1 SRVVSF
7 GQCFFFQAEDGIRDF
22 HVTGVQTCA
31 LPIFVVSWLPL
42 AGSSPLSNWLA
53 GQPLITNVASAVNLP
68 TVLFAL
74 TSASSAG
81 AVAAVAA
88 LQWLLYGFA
97 AAWLWGKLWPNH
109 SFKPTPLRGA
119 A

>member
-1 SRVVSF
+1 MSHLVARTASVAIA
-7 GQCFFFQAEDGIRDF
+7 G
-22 HVTGVQTCA
+22 
-31 LPIFVVSWLPL
+31 LLVSWLLL

-53 GQPLITNVASAVNLP
+53 GQPLITNVASVVNFP

-74 TSASSAG
+74 TSASSTG
-81 AVAAVAA
+81 AVAVVAA